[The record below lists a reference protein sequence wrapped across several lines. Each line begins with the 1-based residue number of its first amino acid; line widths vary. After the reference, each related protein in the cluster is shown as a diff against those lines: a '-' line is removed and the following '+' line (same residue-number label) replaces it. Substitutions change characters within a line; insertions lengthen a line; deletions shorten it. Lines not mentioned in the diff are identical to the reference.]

1 MTPYEFRRAVRNG
14 AFRGPTAGHC
24 GDFAQAN
31 LAIMPEAYAH
41 DFLRFCQANPKAC
54 PLLAV
59 GDPGAYAIDALG
71 RDLDV
76 RTDVPAYNVY
86 REGRPAE
93 RVESLSELWRPDF
106 VVFAIGCSFSFEA
119 MLAREGIPLRHVE
132 EERNVPMYRTRIPN
146 RRAGV
151 FGGELVVSMR
161 PMRGADAIRAV
172 QITSRFP
179 SVHGAPI
186 HIGTPSELGI
196 ADLARPDFGDPVTIR
211 DGELPVFWACG
222 VTPQTALTAARLP
235 LAIAH
240 APGHMLM
247 TDIEN
252 ASLAVF

>member
-1 MTPYEFRRAVRNG
+1 MTPYEFRQAVRNG
-14 AFRGPTAGHC
+14 KFRGPTAGQC

-31 LAIMPEAYAH
+31 LAILPEVYAH
-41 DFLRFCQANPKAC
+41 DFLRFCYANPKAC

-59 GDPGAYAIDALG
+59 GEPGEYRIEALG
-71 RDLDV
+71 RDLDI
-76 RTDVPAYNVY
+76 RTDVPAYNLY
-86 REGRPAE
+86 RDGRLAE
-93 RVESLSELWRPDF
+93 RVDSLKDFWQPDF

-132 EERNVPMYRTRIPN
+132 EGCNVPMYRTTIAN

-179 SVHGAPI
+179 GVHGAPV
-186 HIGTPSELGI
+186 HIGTPSDLGI
-196 ADLARPDFGDPVTIR
+196 DDLTRPDFGEPVTIH

-222 VTPQTALTAARLP
+222 VTPQTALMAARLP

-240 APGHMLM
+240 APGHMLI
-247 TDIEN
+247 TDIAN
-252 ASLAVF
+252 TSLALF